1 MVKLRDVALKT
12 GLNISTVSRALRGN
26 SDLNKETCRLVR
38 QVAKEI
44 GYQNRRVEGNRN
56 SIIGVI
62 LPELS
67 SHYYSELAHLL
78 FNEIHKQGYGMLI
91 ALSGFSTKGIDE
103 VYEQFIQ
110 QDVCGILICGIGI
123 GETDA
128 EHLDRWLSERLVKSE
143 VPIVLLGD
151 IDVDSKEPIDM
162 IYVDVYGCMLIAVEH
177 LMNLGHSQI
186 GYVGEYLSDMRYKV
200 MCRIMNQKGL
210 TIRPEFMKQ
219 GEERFE
225 LGGYL
230 RAKELLGEKDL
241 PTAIIACYDQ
251 VAIGAM
257 KALNEAGMK
266 IPEEISII
274 GIDNVVTDEYLPIK
288 LTSITNP
295 AGQISVVALKLLMD
309 NINHK
314 EDHVIQNVALM
325 AKLVVRNST
334 AIPNR

>member
-1 MVKLRDVALKT
+1 MVTLSDIALKT
-12 GLNISTVSRALRGN
+12 GLNVSTVSRALRGN
-26 SDLNKETCRLVR
+26 SDISKETCRLAKK
-38 QVAKEI
+38 VAKEL
-44 GYQNRRVEGNRN
+44 GYQYRKTAVTRN

-78 FNEIHKQGYGMLI
+78 FNEIHKQGYGMQI

-110 QDVCGILICGIGI
+110 EDVSGILICGIGI
-123 GETDA
+123 GETDV
-128 EHLDRWLSERLVKSE
+128 EHLDRWLSERLLKSE
-143 VPIVLLGD
+143 VPVVLLGD
-151 IDVDSKEPIDM
+151 IDADSTEPIDM
-162 IYVDVYGCMLIAVEH
+162 IYVDVYGCMQIAVEH
-177 LMNLGHSQI
+177 LMGLGHTQI
-186 GYVGEYLSDMRYKV
+186 GYVGEYFSDMRYKV
-200 MCRIMNQKGL
+200 MCKIMRQKGL
-210 TIRPEFMKQ
+210 AIQPEFMKQ

-230 RAKELLGEKDL
+230 RTKELLSEKKW
-241 PTAIIACYDQ
+241 PTAIVACYDQ

-257 KALNEAGMK
+257 RALNEAGLR
-266 IPEEISII
+266 IPEDMSII
-274 GIDNVVTDEYLPIK
+274 GFDNIVSDEYLPVK

-295 AGQISVVALKLLMD
+295 AGQISVVALKLLLD

-314 EDHVIQNVALM
+314 DEHVIQNVALM

-334 AIPNR
+334 AAPNR

>member
-1 MVKLRDVALKT
+1 MVTLSDIALKM
-12 GLNISTVSRALRGN
+12 GLNVSTVSRALRG
-26 SDLNKETCRLVR
+26 STDISKETCRLAKKI
-38 QVAKEI
+38 AKEL
-44 GYQNRRVEGNRN
+44 GYQYRKTAVTRN

-78 FNEIHKQGYGMLI
+78 FNEIHKQGYGMQI
-91 ALSGFSTKGIDE
+91 ALSGSSFKGIDE
-103 VYEQFIQ
+103 VFEQFIQ
-110 QDVCGILICGIGI
+110 EDVCGILIGGIGI
-123 GETDA
+123 GETNS
-128 EHLDRWLSERLVKSE
+128 EHLDHWLSEQLLKSE
-143 VPIVLLGD
+143 VPVVLLGE
-151 IDVDSKEPIDM
+151 IETDSAEPIDM
-162 IYVDVYGCMLIAVEH
+162 IYVDAYGCMQIAVEH
-177 LMNLGHSQI
+177 LMSLGHTQI
-186 GYVGEYLSDMRYKV
+186 GYVGEYLSHKRFKV
-200 MCRIMNQKGL
+200 MLRIMKQKGL
-210 TIRPEFMKQ
+210 AINPDYMKQ

-230 RAKELLGEKDL
+230 RTRELLAEKAL

-257 KALNEAGMK
+257 KALNEAGLK
-266 IPEEISII
+266 IPEDISII
-274 GIDNVVTDEYLPIK
+274 GFDNIVSDEYLPVK

-295 AGQISVVALKLLMD
+295 VGQISVVALKLLLD

-314 EDHVIQNVALM
+314 EEHVIQNVALM